1 MEIVVSCLHGG
12 ALDLQPGIGDAAKQ
26 AGVKLFIPNDF
37 GFPLPGYTQSTPVA
51 REGYAREFSPHAAV
65 TVAEESLLSIHC
77 AEHMTRIGLPTT
89 RVLVSTCLSLSLW
102 R

>member
-37 GFPLPGYTQSTPVA
+37 GFPLPGYTQSTSVA

-65 TVAEESLLSIHC
+65 TVAEESFKFTVQNI
-77 AEHMTRIGLPTT
+77 
-89 RVLVSTCLSLSLW
+89 
-102 R
+102 